1 MKLNG
6 IVQFVARGLVMAAM
20 TLEDVD
26 GRDDGG
32 VAQRTIALAGAT
44 GDLGGRVLSALV
56 RRGVDV
62 RALVRNGTPVAA
74 QDAVRARGGTPVP
87 VDFADRA
94 ALSDALAGAE
104 CVVSVL
110 NGLEPV
116 ILDLQGRLL
125 DAAVAAGVPRF
136 IPSDFSLDFTKTRPG
151 DNRNM
156 DLRRRFMA
164 RVDAAPIRATSI
176 LNGAFA
182 DLLTGEAPIVLL
194 RFRRIL
200 YWGDAD
206 QPLDF
211 TTKDDVADYTADV
224 ALDADAPRFLRIA
237 GDVVSPRDLAVLM
250 TRLDGRRWKPFRAG
264 GLGRL
269 STLIRVARALSPQ
282 TDAPFPAWQGMQYVR
297 DMSSGR
303 GKLFPLDNARYG
315 KTDWTRAEA
324 VLAPTL

>member
-1 MKLNG
+1 
-6 IVQFVARGLVMAAM
+6 MAAM
-20 TLEDVD
+20 TLEDVN

-32 VAQRTIALAGAT
+32 VAQRTIALAGTT

-62 RALVRNGTPVAA
+62 RALVRSGTPAAA
-74 QDAVRARGGTPVP
+74 QDAVRVRGGTPVP
-87 VDFADRA
+87 VNFADHA

-136 IPSDFSLDFTKTRPG
+136 LPSDFSLDFTKTRPG
-151 DNRNM
+151 ENRNM

-164 RVDAAPIRATSI
+164 RVNAAPVRATSI

-182 DLLTGEAPIVLL
+182 DLLTGEAPIVLPRL
-194 RFRRIL
+194 RRIL

-224 ALDADAPRFLRIA
+224 ALDADAPRLLRIA
-237 GDVVSPRDLAVLM
+237 GDVVSPRDLAMLM
-250 TRLDGRRWKPFRAG
+250 TRLEGRGWKPFRAG

-269 STLIRVARALSPQ
+269 SMLIRVARRLSPIS
-282 TDAPFPAWQGMQYVR
+282 DAPFPAWQGMQYVR

-303 GKLFPLDNARYG
+303 GKLSPLDNQRYG
-315 KTDWTRAEA
+315 KTDWTRAET

>member
-1 MKLNG
+1 VVAVTTQGSALN
-6 IVQFVARGLVMAAM
+6 
-20 TLEDVD
+20 DP
-26 GRDDGG
+26 
-32 VAQRTIALAGAT
+32 AQRTIALAGAT

-56 RRGVDV
+56 RRGVTV
-62 RALVRNGTPVAA
+62 RALVRSGTPAAA

-87 VDFADRA
+87 VDFSDNA
-94 ALSDALAGAE
+94 ALAAALGGAE

-125 DAAVAAGVPRF
+125 DAAVAAGVSRF

-182 DLLTGEAPIVLL
+182 DLLTGEAPIVLP

-211 TTKDDVADYTADV
+211 TTKDDVADYAADV
-224 ALDADAPRFLRIA
+224 ALDTDAPRFLRIA
-237 GDVVSPRDLAVLM
+237 GDVVSPRDLAILM
-250 TRLDGRRWKPFRAG
+250 TRLEGRGWKPFCAG

-269 STLIRVARALSPQ
+269 STLIHVARALSPA
-282 TDAPFPAWQGMQYVR
+282 TDAPFRAWQGMQYVR

-303 GKLFPLDNARYG
+303 GKLSPLDNDRYG
-315 KTDWTRAEA
+315 KTHWTRAEA

>member
-1 MKLNG
+1 MN
-6 IVQFVARGLVMAAM
+6 
-20 TLEDVD
+20 D
-26 GRDDGG
+26 GAG
-32 VAQRTIALAGAT
+32 RTIVLVGAT

-56 RRGVDV
+56 RRGVEV
-62 RALVRNGTPVAA
+62 RALVRSATPTAS
-74 QDAVRARGGTPVP
+74 QDAVRARGGMPIP
-87 VDFADRA
+87 VDFADKA
-94 ALSDALAGAE
+94 ALTRALAGAE

-110 NGLEPV
+110 NGLEPI
-116 ILDLQGRLL
+116 ILDLQGQLL
-125 DAAVAAGVPRF
+125 DAAVAAGVPHF
-136 IPSDFSLDFTKTRPG
+136 IPSDFSLDFAKTRPG

-164 RVDAAPIRATSI
+164 RVDASPIRATSI

-182 DLLTGEAPIVLL
+182 DLLTGEAPIVLH

-224 ALDADAPRFLRIA
+224 TLDADAPRFLRIA
-237 GDVVSPRDLAVLM
+237 GDVVSPRDLAILM

-269 STLIRVARALSPQ
+269 SALIRIARTLSPKS
-282 TDAPFPAWQGMQYVR
+282 DAPFPAWQGMQYLR

-303 GKLFPLDNARYG
+303 GKLSPLDNDRYG
-315 KTDWTRAEA
+315 KADWTHAEA
-324 VLAPTL
+324 VLAPTI